1 MKKTLHSAL
10 SLMMCL
16 SLLITGLLPALA
28 ADGAYLPEEAPTQS
42 YDAPAPAA
50 AAPVTE
56 QTFINEGGIKVVLK
70 LSTGHFSGAS
80 FLCEVPDEIVITST
94 NGNISNVEFNV
105 GEYDKSYKCV
115 PAEAIQPA
123 SLSELNNTT
132 VTATLPADTA
142 EHVFIKI
149 TYGSGLSIQKNFY
162 IGHMLGRRDSVDIP
176 ATCTKPS
183 VQEMHYFCKVCDSMY
198 YSYEKQDTKGEPLG
212 HSFTEEFEI
221 ESTCNEDGTVIYEKC
236 SRCGYI
242 QLKEGSPS
250 VNKEGHEFELHTEEA
265 TCYHDYIEYQMCKNC
280 GVIDPSTVDTEETT
294 VKHDFPGLEL
304 GEYTTYTEPTC
315 VGWGYYERHCRNEGC
330 TATDTYNV
338 IYPLGHN
345 WVLDGDYTVAPSC
358 DHEGE
363 GNVKCTRCGATE
375 TGHTFPALA
384 HDYQIQT
391 TVEPTCDK
399 AGKQE
404 EVCVNCKAV
413 KPGSKEIPLDPLGH
427 EQDPATVDNDCTTPV
442 KCIRCGEIMVEAL
455 EHHFET
461 YQSDNDNHWR
471 VCSNPGCSRIDEKS
485 PHVRPDNVAC
495 DTPTKCTECGAS
507 LPRGTHNYGNYEREN
522 NLNHTR
528 TCKDCGYV
536 LTQMHVYENDDDCTT
551 ALECT
556 LCGNVARPAI
566 AQHSFTPWVDNLNGS
581 HTRKCTNMWCKV
593 EETVEH
599 SFGTEPARTVV
610 NVQESCT
617 VDGSYTDV
625 YVCTAEGCG
634 ATKQVERTVPAG
646 HKFGDWQVETES
658 TCVAAGR
665 HYREC
670 EVCKFRE
677 YKEDPADGHDWED
690 HYTVD
695 EEATCAK
702 EGSESIHCSKCDA
715 TKEDKM
721 IPKTNDHKYGALPS
735 EVIPA
740 SCLEPGA
747 NIYVCEV
754 CDLEDY
760 RKIEAT
766 GHTYGDFSYNY
777 DATCQKNGT
786 MTHECSVCGAL
797 ETVDDPE
804 HPKTEHLFTDWQ
816 PYEGATIDKNATE
829 IAYCDYGCGTSETRE
844 VPDSKLHSH
853 TFTNYKIIKE
863 ATCLD
868 NAVEQAA
875 CDICGTLSEEREVEG
890 SALDHSE
897 GIPTVKTPATCTA
910 DAVMQAECERCH
922 ITLRE
927 WTEEGTALGH
937 SFTNYVY
944 NNDATMDADGTET
957 AVCDNGCG
965 TKDTRPAPGTQFHG
979 HSFTKYEIV
988 KEATCTENAV
998 EQARC
1003 DVCGEPSEPREV
1015 EGSALGHSFTKY
1027 VYNNDATLE
1036 SDGTETAVC
1045 DRGCGAKDT
1054 RPAEGTKLHTHIFTN
1069 YEIIKEATCTENAVE
1084 QARCDVCGEPSEP
1097 REVEGS
1103 ALGHSFTKYVY
1114 NNDATLESDGTET
1127 AVCDRGC
1134 GAKDTRPAE
1143 GTKLHTHIFTNY
1155 EIIKEAT
1162 CTENAVEQAKCDV
1175 CGALSEE
1182 REVKDSAL
1190 GHSFTKYVYNNDATL
1205 ESDGTETAV
1214 CDNGCGA
1221 KDTRTAEGT
1230 KLVEPGDV
1238 NTDVETE
1245 GGAPATALPA
1255 ADAKALEEEVLTEED
1270 KAAVEKGE
1278 EVEIVL
1284 AVSGANDT
1292 VSESDVKAAEE
1303 AAGDYTVAEYLD
1315 IELSKKIGATETD
1328 IHELKN
1334 PITLVITVPE
1344 ALRATGREFAVVRV
1358 HEGKASVLSDLDSD
1372 PNTVTFKT
1380 DRFSTYAL
1388 MYLDVT
1394 PSVVPWT
1401 HYHEAGAWRYSNAD
1415 HWRNCAFCSTT
1426 LDYAPHYFVN
1436 GVCSVCGYNFNTGT
1450 VDVPTE
1456 DEGEQVEIE
1465 QPVEG
1470 RREVS
1475 FIEG

>member
-28 ADGAYLPEEAPTQS
+28 ADGAYLPEKAPTQS

-56 QTFINEGGIKVVLK
+56 QTFINKENGITVVLK

-94 NGNISNVEFNV
+94 KGEISGVEFNA
-105 GEYDKSYKCV
+105 GKYDEGYKCV
-115 PAEAIQPA
+115 PAEEIQPA

-162 IGHMLGRRDSVDIP
+162 IGHMLGRRDSANIP
-176 ATCTKPS
+176 GTCTKEA
-183 VQEMHYFCKVCDSMY
+183 VKEMHYFCKVCNSMY
-198 YSYEKQDTKGEPLG
+198 YSYDQEIGKAEGHTFEDYTVESPCGGEG
-212 HSFTEEFEI
+212 AVT
-221 ESTCNEDGTVIYEKC
+221 YEKC
-236 SRCGYI
+236 TKCGFM

-250 VNKEGHEFELHTEEA
+250 ADEEGHEFELHVEEA
-265 TCYHDYIEYQMCKNC
+265 TCYRDGVEYKKCSKC
-280 GVIDPSTVDTEETT
+280 GVIDLDT
-294 VKHDFPGLEL
+294 VKSLTAEHDFPGLEL

-315 VGWGYYERHCRNEGC
+315 VGWGYYTRRCRNEGC

-338 IYPLGHN
+338 ELPLGHN
-345 WVLDGDYTVAPSC
+345 WVLDGEYTTAPSC

-375 TGHTFPALA
+375 TGHKFPALA

-391 TVEPTCDK
+391 TVEPTCTED
-399 AGKQE
+399 GKQE

-413 KPGSKEIPLDPLGH
+413 KPGSKEIPLDALGH

-442 KCIRCGEIMVEAL
+442 TCIRCGEIMVEAL
-455 EHHFET
+455 EHNFET

-522 NLNHTR
+522 GLYHKR
-528 TCKDCGYV
+528 ACKDCGYV

-566 AQHSFTPWVDNLNGS
+566 AQHSFTPWVDNLDGS

-599 SFGTEPARTVV
+599 TFGDTPKETV
-610 NVQESCT
+610 EKSALTCT
-617 VDGSYTDV
+617 TDGVYIDY
-625 YVCTAEGCG
+625 YVCTAEGCN
-634 ATKQVERTVPAG
+634 ATKQVERTVPATG
-646 HKFGDWQVETES
+646 HQFGEWLTEEAS
-658 TCVAAGR
+658 TCEGDG
-665 HYREC
+665 
-670 EVCKFRE
+670 RE
-677 YKEDPADGHDWED
+677 YHECSVCSTKEYRTDPADGHVWSEE
-690 HYTVD
+690 YTID
-695 EEATCAK
+695 KEATCTE
-702 EGSESIHCSKCDA
+702 EGSKSIRCKVCN
-715 TKEDKM
+715 TILK
-721 IPKTNDHKYGALPS
+721 S
-735 EVIPA
+735 EVIPVIPHTYSA
-740 SCLEPGA
+740 TPSRTIDPTCTDPGA
-747 NIYVCEV
+747 NIYLCTKCQTAEKF
-754 CDLEDY
+754 EEIPA
-760 RKIEAT
+760 K

-804 HPKTEHLFTDWQ
+804 HPKAEHLFNDWQ

-829 IAYCDYGCGTSETRE
+829 ISYCDYDCGTYKTRE

-875 CDICGTLSEEREVEG
+875 CDICGTLSEEREIPD

-965 TKDTRPAPGTQFHG
+965 TKDTRPAPDTQLHG
-979 HSFTKYEIV
+979 HSFTK
-988 KEATCTENAV
+988 
-998 EQARC
+998 
-1003 DVCGEPSEPREV
+1003 
-1015 EGSALGHSFTKY
+1015 
-1027 VYNNDATLE
+1027 
-1036 SDGTETAVC
+1036 
-1045 DRGCGAKDT
+1045 
-1054 RPAEGTKLHTHIFTN
+1054 

-1103 ALGHSFTKYVY
+1103 AKGHTFTKYETIKE
-1114 NNDATLESDGTET
+1114 ATCTEN
-1127 AVCDRGC
+1127 AVEQAKCDVC
-1134 GAKDTRPAE
+1134 GALSEEREVE
-1143 GTKLHTHIFTNY
+1143 GSKGHTFTKY
-1155 EIIKEAT
+1155 ETVKEAT

-1214 CDNGCGA
+1214 CDNGCGT
-1221 KDTRTAEGT
+1221 KDTRPAEGT

-1245 GGAPATALPA
+1245 GGAPATTLPA

-1284 AVSGANDT
+1284 AVSGANET

-1344 ALRATGREFAVVRV
+1344 ALRAIGREFAVVRV
-1358 HEGKASVLSDLDSD
+1358 HEGEASVLSDLDSD

-1394 PSVVPWT
+1394 PSVVPWA

-1415 HWRNCAFCSTT
+1415 HWRNCTFCGTT

-1456 DEGEQVEIE
+1456 DGDSEHVEIE

>member
-42 YDAPAPAA
+42 YDAPAPLA

-123 SLSELNNTT
+123 SLSELNKTT

-265 TCYHDYIEYQMCKNC
+265 TCYRDGVEYKKCSKC
-280 GVIDPSTVDTEETT
+280 GVIDLDT
-294 VKHDFPGLEL
+294 VKSLTAAHDFPGLEL

-315 VGWGYYERHCRNEGC
+315 VGWGYYTRRCRNEGC
-330 TATDTYNV
+330 NATDTYNV
-338 IYPLGHN
+338 ELPLGHN

-375 TGHTFPALA
+375 TGHKFPALA

-391 TVEPTCDK
+391 TVEPTCTEK
-399 AGKQE
+399 GKQE
-404 EVCVNCKAV
+404 EVCVNCGAV
-413 KPGSKEIPLDPLGH
+413 KPDSKEIPRDALGH

-442 KCIRCGEIMVEAL
+442 TCIRCGEITVEAL
-455 EHHFET
+455 EHNFET

-471 VCSNPGCSRIDEKS
+471 VCSNPGCSQIDEKS

-507 LPRGTHNYGNYEREN
+507 LPRGTHNYGDYERDN
-522 NLNHTR
+522 NLYHKR

-536 LTQMHVYENDDDCTT
+536 LNQMHVYENDDDCTT

-566 AQHSFTPWVDNLNGS
+566 AQHSFTPWVDNLDGS

-599 SFGTEPARTVV
+599 SFGDTPKETV
-610 NVQESCT
+610 EKSALTCT
-617 VDGSYTDV
+617 TDGVYIDY
-625 YVCTAEGCG
+625 YVCTAEGCN
-634 ATKQVERTVPAG
+634 ATKQVERTVPATG
-646 HKFGDWQVETES
+646 HQFGEWLTEEAS
-658 TCVAAGR
+658 TCEGDG
-665 HYREC
+665 
-670 EVCKFRE
+670 RE
-677 YKEDPADGHDWED
+677 YHECSVCSTKEYRTDPADGHVWSEE
-690 HYTVD
+690 YTID
-695 EEATCAK
+695 KEATCAE
-702 EGSESIHCSKCDA
+702 EGSKSIRCKVCN
-715 TKEDKM
+715 TILK
-721 IPKTNDHKYGALPS
+721 S
-735 EVIPA
+735 EVIPVIPHTYSA
-740 SCLEPGA
+740 TPSRTIDPTCTDPGA
-747 NIYVCEV
+747 NIYLCTKCQTAEKF
-754 CDLEDY
+754 EEIPA
-760 RKIEAT
+760 K

-804 HPKTEHLFTDWQ
+804 HPKAEHLFNDWQ

-829 IAYCDYGCGTSETRE
+829 ISYCDYDCGTYKTRE

-965 TKDTRPAPGTQFHG
+965 TKDTRPAPDTQLHG

-1003 DVCGEPSEPREV
+1003 DVCGEHSE
-1015 EGSALGHSFTKY
+1015 T
-1027 VYNNDATLE
+1027 
-1036 SDGTETAVC
+1036 
-1045 DRGCGAKDT
+1045 
-1054 RPAEGTKLHTHIFTN
+1054 
-1069 YEIIKEATCTENAVE
+1069 
-1084 QARCDVCGEPSEP
+1084 
-1097 REVEGS
+1097 
-1103 ALGHSFTKYVY
+1103 
-1114 NNDATLESDGTET
+1114 
-1127 AVCDRGC
+1127 
-1134 GAKDTRPAE
+1134 
-1143 GTKLHTHIFTNY
+1143 
-1155 EIIKEAT
+1155 
-1162 CTENAVEQAKCDV
+1162 
-1175 CGALSEE
+1175 

-1214 CDNGCGA
+1214 CDRGCGT

-1245 GGAPATALPA
+1245 GGAPATTLPA

-1284 AVSGANDT
+1284 AVSGANET
-1292 VSESDVKAAEE
+1292 VSESDAKAAEE

-1315 IELSKKIGATETD
+1315 IELSKKVGDTETD

-1358 HEGKASVLSDLDSD
+1358 HEGKASILSDLDSD

-1401 HYHEAGAWRYSNAD
+1401 HYHEAGAWGYNYID
-1415 HWRNCAFCSTT
+1415 HWKNCIHCGLA
-1426 LDYAPHYFVN
+1426 LEYAPHSFVN

-1470 RREVS
+1470 RREES
-1475 FIEG
+1475 FIEE